1 MISMY
6 SITNIQENLEAFD
19 DNFIKL
25 LTNDKLN
32 INLIEELLI
41 QNIDEYKQFMNNHV
55 EELMINKINEEKL
68 ITKKNN
74 LGTKKDSN

>member
-6 SITNIQENLEAFD
+6 SITNIQENLEVFD

-68 ITKKNN
+68 ISKKNN
-74 LGTKKDSN
+74 IGTKKDSN

>member
-68 ITKKNN
+68 ISKKNN
-74 LGTKKDSN
+74 IGTKKDSN

>member
-68 ITKKNN
+68 ISKKNN
-74 LGTKKDSN
+74 NGTKKDSN